1 MKTILIIMS
10 FLSSIFGA
18 KAQQSDTIE
27 ILDVKTFKQA
37 VQNKNIQLV
46 DVRTAAEF
54 KKGAITKAINI
65 DYFDQK
71 KFKQAFNSF
80 NKSEPL
86 YLYCRS
92 GNRSNKAAHQL
103 IALGFTKIYDLK
115 GGYLAWNN

>member
-1 MKTILIIMS
+1 MKTILVIMS

>member
-1 MKTILIIMS
+1 MKIILITMS